1 RMPRGRSNVPSS
13 STSHIKE
20 DSSPGDAQSPNGSE
34 ESTTMD
40 RKKAT
45 HLRCERQRREAIN
58 NGYNELKELLPPSMT
73 ALGCKTTNAAIL
85 FRAYDY
91 MKQLESENDTAD
103 SDLGQLQAQVA
114 ALRMI
119 AQQYETMT
127 ADAPLTSNASP
138 QAKMLQVLLEDCFT
152 TFAEDVDPT
161 SYEAITRTLLQ
172 WTETLENDVQNTVS
186 KMTAI
191 PFKKPRR

>member
-1 RMPRGRSNVPSS
+1 MPRGRSNVPSS

-34 ESTTMD
+34 VSHENAESTTMD

-103 SDLGQLQAQVA
+103 SDLGQLQAQV
-114 ALRMI
+114 LLISVIRLM
-119 AQQYETMT
+119 
-127 ADAPLTSNASP
+127 SNESC
-138 QAKMLQVLLEDCFT
+138 V
-152 TFAEDVDPT
+152 
-161 SYEAITRTLLQ
+161 TRNWEKQ
-172 WTETLENDVQNTVS
+172 
-186 KMTAI
+186 
-191 PFKKPRR
+191 

>member
-1 RMPRGRSNVPSS
+1 MPRGRSNMPSS

-20 DSSPGDAQSPNGSE
+20 DSSPGDVLSPAGSE
-34 ESTTMD
+34 ESTMD

-73 ALGCKTTNAAIL
+73 AMGCKTTNAAIL

-91 MKQLESENDTAD
+91 MKQLEGENSAAD
-103 SDLGQLQAQVA
+103 QEMIQLQAQVS

-138 QAKMLQVLLEDCFT
+138 QAKMLQVLLEECFT
-152 TFAEDVDPT
+152 SFAEEVDPS

-172 WTETLENDVQNTVS
+172 WTETLENDVQNTVA
-186 KMTAI
+186 KMTAV